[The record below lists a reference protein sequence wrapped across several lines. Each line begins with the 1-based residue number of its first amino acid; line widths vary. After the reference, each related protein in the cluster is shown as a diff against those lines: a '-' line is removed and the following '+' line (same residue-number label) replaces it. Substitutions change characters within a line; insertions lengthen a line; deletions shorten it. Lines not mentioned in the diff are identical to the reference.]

1 MSGVKA
7 IQARVQDRD
16 KDRDRALLLAAVLRR
31 LAAVVEGPQE
41 TTPLDE
47 AEAALF
53 YGVEDFLSGRI
64 NVIDLHRE
72 IDVFAGRIVAVQREC
87 PDCAGI
93 GMPPQKS
100 CRCQGAGWIWAW
112 ETLTLD
118 SPVGAS
124 TNSGQDHGHG
134 PGQYFREVPED

>member
-1 MSGVKA
+1 MPGVKA
-7 IQARVQDRD
+7 IQAQAQDRD
-16 KDRDRALLLAAVLRR
+16 KDRDRAKLLATVLRR
-31 LAAVVEGPQE
+31 LAAVVEGQQE

-47 AEAALF
+47 AEAGLF

-64 NVIDLHRE
+64 NIIDLHRE
-72 IDVFAGRIVAVQREC
+72 IDVFAGRIVTMQCEC

-112 ETLTLD
+112 ETLE

-124 TNSGQDHGHG
+124 TDSGHG
-134 PGQYFREVPED
+134 QHFREVPED